1 MRCSAIAHRNEYN
14 GFRGSIC
21 VTGLELIQS
30 SPGSRGYMRQT
41 GFAGLTPA
49 RLIAGLGECLSNVTH
64 AFLVNECTIT
74 IQSANT
80 V

>member
-1 MRCSAIAHRNEYN
+1 
-14 GFRGSIC
+14 
-21 VTGLELIQS
+21 
-30 SPGSRGYMRQT
+30 MRQT

-49 RLIAGLGECLSNVTH
+49 RLFAGLGECLSNVTH